1 MGGERERGGGGWE
14 ASSWTS
20 VAGAD
25 LGRGRAASKQV
36 AQQMEGAVTESEDR
50 LCTTEE
56 VAVKTFL
63 SLPAADGEVSLQDQ
77 SILKQ
82 ECQTRTNR
90 PAWALPAQSHSARVV
105 VGVFVGWGGEE
116 RSGGVRD

>member
-1 MGGERERGGGGWE
+1 
-14 ASSWTS
+14 
-20 VAGAD
+20 
-25 LGRGRAASKQV
+25 
-36 AQQMEGAVTESEDR
+36 MEGAVTESEDR

-105 VGVFVGWGGEE
+105 VVVVGVFVGWGERRGVEE
-116 RSGGVRD
+116 SGTELVFIVCPLVANL

>member
-1 MGGERERGGGGWE
+1 
-14 ASSWTS
+14 
-20 VAGAD
+20 
-25 LGRGRAASKQV
+25 
-36 AQQMEGAVTESEDR
+36 MEGAVTESEDR

-105 VGVFVGWGGEE
+105 VVVGVFVGWGGRGEE
-116 RSGGVRD
+116 WRSQGLSLSSLSVRSSLTFERLITGFIGELS